1 MMVPHIS
8 VEASSGI
15 IFASR
20 GSLQGEVRGGK
31 GLFYAG
37 GV

>member
-1 MMVPHIS
+1 MMVPHIC
-8 VEASSGI
+8 VVASFGI

-20 GSLQGEVRGGK
+20 GSLLVEVRVGK

>member
-1 MMVPHIS
+1 MMVPHICF
-8 VEASSGI
+8 VASSGI

-20 GSLQGEVRGGK
+20 GSLLGEVRVGK

-37 GV
+37 EV